1 MNNKNEILIQKR
13 SENKDLY
20 PSLLDLSAAEHV
32 KSGET
37 YEEAAKRGLKE
48 EIGLNADRLTY
59 VGKVLFRQEWETEFN
74 AIYFT
79 ETNKKINE
87 MKVDK
92 EEVEEVK
99 FIPLEKVKEM
109 IDKNKEL
116 FVPKINIVMDKFLK
130 VYKNE

>member
-1 MNNKNEILIQKR
+1 M
-13 SENKDLY
+13 
-20 PSLLDLSAAEHV
+20 DLSAAEHV